1 MREESGPE
9 GEPETREMGL
19 GPGQG
24 QVSWGEVGDGTEVGL
39 SHSPLPWRQQQRV
52 TPMMSIRR
60 VMAAAA
66 TPATI
71 RTVGS
76 KSTGRRRGVSV
87 FVLKILFISS

>member
-1 MREESGPE
+1 MSQRPK
-9 GEPETREMGL
+9 RWDWD
-19 GPGQG
+19 
-24 QVSWGEVGDGTEVGL
+24 QVKARSVGGEVGDGTEVGL

-66 TPATI
+66 TPATT